1 MKFWLFQVFHHS
13 FEHRALFSRYAA
25 RFCFA
30 FNHLP
35 RHCMALRCLLSFLWF
50 RGAFKS
56 HVPFYCLRDKLECKL
71 YRTMCLFI
79 VVSAQCTFRCI
90 QPKHA
95 LFFFAVAHSIGLN
108 TCNTHS
114 LLCFQNAYNCFC
126 SDLVSQGIETGNAD
140 LYCSRRPSIKL
151 TKETSQSRG
160 LRNHLKPQRYRLRQT
175 QNVQIWCI
183 CLLYFLGFAVL

>member
-1 MKFWLFQVFHHS
+1 MKKPHQIMIDNHIRDWELWLSIPFGKVQNMQFWLFQVFHHS
-13 FEHRALFSRYAA
+13 FGIVPLFPRYAA

-30 FNHLP
+30 FNHFP

-56 HVPFYCLRDKLECKL
+56 HVPSYCLRDKLECKL
-71 YRTMCLFI
+71 YRAMCLFI
-79 VVSAQCTFRCI
+79 VVSAQCIFRCI

-108 TCNTHS
+108 TCSTHS

-126 SDLVSQGIETGNAD
+126 
-140 LYCSRRPSIKL
+140 
-151 TKETSQSRG
+151 
-160 LRNHLKPQRYRLRQT
+160 
-175 QNVQIWCI
+175 
-183 CLLYFLGFAVL
+183 